1 MTFEAFK
8 GYVSDVLARLVIVCI
23 QKHQPV
29 ERAAEIMTWATWR
42 RRCIGCRWGASRR
55 QRHGGG
61 QWSMRSDYGN
71 T

>member
-29 ERAAEIMTWATWR
+29 ERAAEIMTWAR
-42 RRCIGCRWGASRR
+42 RPG
-55 QRHGGG
+55 
-61 QWSMRSDYGN
+61 
-71 T
+71 